1 IQGDREGV
9 VAVERPTSPRIDPI
23 VFWTAA
29 VLSAV
34 FVAWGIFFTDSLAAV
49 FDAVL
54 WSFLVPNFGWV
65 FILATFGFLAFSLY
79 LAFSRYGRIRL
90 GGQDEL
96 PEFSTVSWVAMMFS
110 AGMGIGLMFYGVAEP
125 LSHMSSPPAGTAE
138 PGTREAAQVGMEYS
152 YFHWAFHPWAIYA
165 IMGLALAYFV
175 FRKGMPNLISTA
187 FYPLLG
193 ERVYGP
199 IGKTIDI
206 LAIFATLF
214 GSATSLGL
222 GALQINQGLEA
233 VFGFGGRNAVG
244 LAIVVIAVLTAAFI
258 LSAISGV
265 HRGIQWLANTNM
277 VLAVFLLVFVFLV
290 GPTVFILNTFTES
303 LGGYMAN
310 LIPMS
315 FRTAAFSDGEFVS
328 AWTVFYWAWWI
339 SWAPFVGTFIARI
352 SRGRTIREFVLG
364 VILAPSVVSFVWF
377 AILGGAAIN
386 LQLSGAVDNLAE
398 TAASNQPGALF
409 LTLEQ
414 FPLFWLTAGIT
425 IILVALFFVSGA
437 DAASVVMGM
446 LSSRGNLHPKRW
458 NIIVWGV
465 FTGAAAAICLL
476 AGAIQGSVDV
486 ALSAL
491 QAVAIA
497 SAAPFVLILIGL
509 CFSILKALR
518 SEPGVAPEPRAGP
531 EPGKAMT
538 RPSGAP
544 AAQQM
549 AAENPQPR
557 QPYRG

>member
-1 IQGDREGV
+1 MEQ
-9 VAVERPTSPRIDPI
+9 RPASPRIDPT
-23 VFWTAA
+23 VFWVAA
-29 VLSAV
+29 IISAV
-34 FVAWGIFFTDSLAAV
+34 FVAWGILFTESLAAV
-49 FDAVL
+49 VDAVL

-65 FILATFGFLAFSLY
+65 FILSSFGFLAFSLY
-79 LAFSRYGRIRL
+79 LAFSRYGKIRL
-90 GGQDEL
+90 GGQDEQ
-96 PEFSTVSWVAMMFS
+96 PEFSTVSWIAMMFS
-110 AGMGIGLMFYGVAEP
+110 AGMGIGLMFFGVAEP
-125 LSHMSSPPAGTAE
+125 LSHMSSPPGGTAE
-138 PGTREAAQVGMEYS
+138 AGTRGAAQVAMEYS

-165 IMGLALAYFV
+165 VMGLALAYFV

-193 ERVYGP
+193 DRVYGP

-233 VFGFGGRNAVG
+233 VFGFGGRDAVG
-244 LAIVVIAVLTAAFI
+244 LAIVVIAILTAAFI

-265 HRGIQWLANTNM
+265 HRGIQWIANTNM

-303 LGGYMAN
+303 LGGYLAN

-315 FRTAAFSDGEFVS
+315 FRTAAFSDGEFVTG
-328 AWTVFYWAWWI
+328 WTIFYWAWWI
-339 SWAPFVGTFIARI
+339 SWAPFVGVFIARI

-364 VILAPSVVSFVWF
+364 VILAPSVVSFIWF
-377 AILGGAAIN
+377 AVLGGTAIN
-386 LQLSGAVDNLAE
+386 LQLSGAVSNLAD

-414 FPLFWLTAGIT
+414 FPLFGLTAIIT

-446 LSSRGNLHPKRW
+446 LSSKGNLHPKRW
-458 NIIVWGV
+458 NLIVWGT

-476 AGAIQGSVDV
+476 AGAIQGSVDA

-497 SAAPFVLILIGL
+497 SAAPFVIILIGL
-509 CFSILKALR
+509 CFSILRALR
-518 SEPGVAPEPRAGP
+518 EERVPGGAAGIEAPEPGRARS
-531 EPGKAMT
+531 
-538 RPSGAP
+538 RPQGTAAP
-544 AAQQM
+544 QQM
-549 AAENPQPR
+549 AAENPEEQ
-557 QPYRG
+557 RG